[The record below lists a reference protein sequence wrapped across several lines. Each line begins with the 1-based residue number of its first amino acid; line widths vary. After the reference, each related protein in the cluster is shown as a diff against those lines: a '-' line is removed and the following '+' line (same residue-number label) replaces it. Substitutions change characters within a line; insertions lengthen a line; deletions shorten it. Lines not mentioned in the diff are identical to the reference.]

1 MKILQINFVHK
12 SGGVGKIAKDINDL
26 IIEYSYESYITIA
39 QSFTYLLIETYNKYF
54 YFAILPVGVFL
65 SSFTPYFKLFVENN
79 LIANFPL
86 LIQTKVSSYLTMTE
100 QSVSTYN
107 LWFMYVVLI
116 YLIVLFNIEKF
127 DRKYIVYVK
136 ILGLGILMSFF
147 TLFLSDMSLR
157 ITNTIGLLLLF
168 LIPDISK
175 IFKQSK
181 YVLYTLFL
189 ISFLIF
195 YNTHFR
201 NHLLH
206 MEKLFGDFVP
216 ISKKSK

>member
-1 MKILQINFVHK
+1 M
-12 SGGVGKIAKDINDL
+12 
-26 IIEYSYESYITIA
+26 
-39 QSFTYLLIETYNKYF
+39 
-54 YFAILPVGVFL
+54 
-65 SSFTPYFKLFVENN
+65 
-79 LIANFPL
+79 
-86 LIQTKVSSYLTMTE
+86 
-100 QSVSTYN
+100 
-107 LWFMYVVLI
+107 
-116 YLIVLFNIEKF
+116 
-127 DRKYIVYVK
+127 
-136 ILGLGILMSFF
+136 GLGILMSFF